1 MIPAA
6 PATTDLKSAMEDVR
20 ASVAAQEADSRLA
33 ALIRDAFVKI
43 LEVLMA
49 MLADFRSG
57 RLTAAAD
64 AGRAC
69 AAEGE
74 DAAYAARD
82 VRGEPAGSRPDHGG
96 RGWWLPAWLWWHGCG
111 SDRALGGVFA
121 GVAQERRT
129 LGTGGNRGHDTAPP
143 RAGLQAR
150 RSGDDGS
157 LARGRSLHGA
167 RAYDESARSGL
178 RRAARSAERN
188 GGTARRADCA
198 GMVGFAHPT
207 VRIFQK
213 SDLGWR
219 ERRGYIV
226 AT

>member
-96 RGWWLPAWLWWHGCG
+96 RGWWLAARLWWRGCAP
-111 SDRALGGVFA
+111 DRALGGVFA

-157 LARGRSLHGA
+157 LARGEVCMVRARTMKA
-167 RAYDESARSGL
+167 RARGSGVPRGPRSGMVRRWWASPTL
-178 RRAARSAERN
+178 R
-188 GGTARRADCA
+188 C
-198 GMVGFAHPT
+198 F
-207 VRIFQK
+207 FQK

-219 ERRGYIV
+219 ERRGHIV